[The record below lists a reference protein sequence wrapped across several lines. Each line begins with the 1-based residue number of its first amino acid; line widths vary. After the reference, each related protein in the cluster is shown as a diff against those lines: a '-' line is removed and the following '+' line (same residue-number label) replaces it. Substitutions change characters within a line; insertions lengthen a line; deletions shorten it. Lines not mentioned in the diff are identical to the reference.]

1 MRLILCFLL
10 VVLLTLSSR
19 ATQADSN
26 TSEGMQSG
34 EQQESDATATSSLST
49 DLDASSSPDITA
61 DDINNADVDSQESKG
76 GDARKRKRVE
86 VRTQRGGVRTQRRAF
101 RPPSPPS
108 GHTDPSPF
116 K

>member
-10 VVLLTLSSR
+10 MVLLTLSSITTR
-19 ATQADSN
+19 ADSN
-26 TSEGMQSG
+26 TSEGNQSG
-34 EQQESDATATSSLST
+34 AQQDSNATATGSIET
-49 DLDASSSPDITA
+49 DLDVSGDADTASAGNSTA
-61 DDINNADVDSQESKG
+61 DVGSQGKDR
-76 GDARKRKRVE
+76 DASKRKR
-86 VRTQRGGVRTQRRAF
+86 RGPRIQRRAF

>member
-10 VVLLTLSSR
+10 VVLLTLSSI
-19 ATQADSN
+19 AAQADSN
-26 TSEGMQSG
+26 TSEGTQSG
-34 EQQESDATATSSLST
+34 EQQGNSATATGSIET
-49 DLDASSSPDITA
+49 DLEVSDDADTASAGISS
-61 DDINNADVDSQESKG
+61 ADVDRQESKG
-76 GDARKRKRVE
+76 DDARKRN
-86 VRTQRGGVRTQRRAF
+86 RGGPRTQRRAF

>member
-10 VVLLTLSSR
+10 MVLLTLSSITTR
-19 ATQADSN
+19 ADSN
-26 TSEGMQSG
+26 TSEGNQSG
-34 EQQESDATATSSLST
+34 AQQDSNAKATGSIET
-49 DLDASSSPDITA
+49 DLDVSDDADTASAGISSA
-61 DDINNADVDSQESKG
+61 NVDRQESKG
-76 GDARKRKRVE
+76 DDARKRN
-86 VRTQRGGVRTQRRAF
+86 RGGPRTQRRAF